1 MGVVMF
7 RLFTGH
13 LPFETSLPADLL
25 RHQLFTPM
33 PPPSWLEEQLDPRI
47 ERMILTATR
56 KDPGNRYPSMQALVD
71 DLDALIGVS
80 SAEVTAPPPRVAPD
94 VYSPCT
100 ERGAEALAI
109 LAEKFGRY
117 ASLPP

>member
-1 MGVVMF
+1 MMF

-25 RHQLFTPM
+25 RHQLFTPL
-33 PPPSWLEEQLDPRI
+33 PPPSWLAEELDPRI
-47 ERMILTATR
+47 ERMILTATH
-56 KDPGNRYPSMQALVD
+56 KHPDNRYPSMQELVD
-71 DLDALIGVS
+71 DLDAMIGVS
-80 SAEVTAPPPRVAPD
+80 ISEVSSRPLQVTPD
-94 VYSPCT
+94 AYSPHT